1 MFELNRLATSLEH
14 KEQTLN
20 AMNVRLTL
28 VEEQFNRWHS
38 REVTLAKLLASTVC
52 MYVLYRLTGI
62 AANP

>member
-1 MFELNRLATSLEH
+1 
-14 KEQTLN
+14 
-20 AMNVRLTL
+20 MNVRLTL
-28 VEEQFNRWHS
+28 VEEQFHRWHS